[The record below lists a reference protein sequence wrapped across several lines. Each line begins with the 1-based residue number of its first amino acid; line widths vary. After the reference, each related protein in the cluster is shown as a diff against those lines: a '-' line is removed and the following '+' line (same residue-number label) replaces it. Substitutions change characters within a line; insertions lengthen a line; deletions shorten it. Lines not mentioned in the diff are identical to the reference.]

1 MNGRNSASLAKQLVV
16 KNSLQNDPS
25 AKLAVSFE
33 YNVYRN
39 VVFVAIT

>member
-25 AKLAVSFE
+25 AKAVSFE